1 MSDLWVDANVLLRLI
16 TGDPSELAQ
25 RALKLV
31 ERAELGE
38 VTLRLSPLV
47 VVEIVWVLGSFY
59 RYSRT
64 QIAEVLLPLVTAK
77 GVGLEDTEQVVAA
90 LDRMATANVDFIDA
104 FLAETA
110 RRQGGAVASFDRD
123 FSHLGVDWVEPR

>member
-16 TGDPSELAQ
+16 TGDPPELAQ

-47 VVEIVWVLGSFY
+47 VVEMVWVLGSFY

-77 GVGLEDTEQVVAA
+77 GVGLEDAQVVPA

-110 RRQGGAVASFDRD
+110 SR
-123 FSHLGVDWVEPR
+123 